1 MLRVT
6 SLSRAST
13 TQGRRKMP
21 RTIELTNF
29 EATGTRVSPQ
39 EAITQVSEMR
49 EQIEKNFEN
58 NWSEM

>member
-1 MLRVT
+1 MLAGDEMLRVT

-29 EATGTRVSPQ
+29 EATGARDQ

-49 EQIEKNFEN
+49 
-58 NWSEM
+58 